1 MGLAEKNAIFIKNNL
16 IYKKFDFIIKKEKD
30 IRIEF
35 FNGYPLKDLERMKS
49 NKEKSGLSKK
59 IYRI

>member
-30 IRIEF
+30 IQDIILIDNYKR
-35 FNGYPLKDLERMKS
+35 RMKKWE
-49 NKEKSGLSKK
+49 NILIYMMKTK
-59 IYRI
+59 I